1 MDLTR
6 LGFAIENEW
15 YWKITEGAQTF
26 DAVAAVRDFLAPL
39 ARLAKGKVAITDIAS
54 EVDEV
59 QFAIGDTTFA
69 IRLFIGATDR
79 VAVNHFV
86 GDVDRA
92 LHTAKTGYHF
102 ALVVP
107 RRYEL
112 RGALLTD
119 EQLAGLAGSSTVLV
133 PTARSS
139 WRHLVAP

>member
-6 LGFAIENEW
+6 VGFVIENEW

-26 DAVAAVRDFLAPL
+26 DAASAVRDFLAPL
-39 ARLAKGKVAITDIAS
+39 ARHAKGKLAIVEIAA

-59 QFAIGDTTFA
+59 RFALGDVTHS
-69 IRLFIGATDR
+69 IRLNVGTNDR

-92 LHTAKTGYHF
+92 LAGSGYQF

-112 RGALLTD
+112 RGVLLTD
-119 EQLAGLAGSSTVLV
+119 DELRSLAGNATLLAPKRG
-133 PTARSS
+133 
-139 WRHLVAP
+139 